1 MSSEAVAKRY
11 ALALF
16 QLATEQNQLDSVE
29 EELRVV
35 KKILIENPG
44 FGQILSS
51 PKLPLVQKKEILKDT
66 FQGASPFV
74 MNTLM
79 ILTDRHRSAYIPA
92 VADSFI
98 ELANEAKGI
107 ADAVVYSI
115 RELTEDEKQAVSAA
129 FAPKVGKTQ
138 LNIQNIIDTN
148 LLGGVKVRI
157 GNRIFDG
164 SLRGKLDRLERE
176 LVG

>member
-1 MSSEAVAKRY
+1 MSNEAVAKRY

-35 KKILIENPG
+35 KEIFIGNPG
-44 FGQILSS
+44 FNQLLKS
-51 PKLPLVQKKEILKDT
+51 PKLPLAQKKAILKET
-66 FQGASPFV
+66 FQDASPFV
-74 MNTLM
+74 LNTLM
-79 ILTDRHRSAYIPA
+79 ILTDRHRDEYIVA

-98 ELANEAKGI
+98 ELANDARGVAEAT
-107 ADAVVYSI
+107 VYSI
-115 RELTEDEKQAVSAA
+115 RPLSEDEKMAISAA
-129 FAPKVGKTQ
+129 FAPKVGKQT
-138 LNIQNIIDTN
+138 LIIENILDTN